1 MGVSTRIT
9 KSAWT
14 GSTPSYAPVFAVA
27 DFFHLKQASHRPKD
41 IPKAPIRISIFLY
54 SRFAANI
61 IENKRLHTMIR
72 LRYLKILSIIIESEK
87 VNKVNI

>member
-9 KSAWT
+9 KLAWT
-14 GSTPSYAPVFAVA
+14 ESTPSYAPVLAAA

-54 SRFAANI
+54 SRFGANI

-72 LRYLKILSIIIESEK
+72 LRYLKILSIIIQRD
-87 VNKVNI
+87 NDIKVNI